1 MIQYRVFISHNQKDK
16 RIAEKV
22 GGYLLS
28 KNIDVWFDKWNIYA
42 GDSLSDGVSDGISKS
57 NVFLLIASENS
68 MKSNWVH
75 EELRVALSKRRTA
88 KDFKLIPL
96 VIDDCEL
103 HPFLNDY
110 AYIDYKNPRHFKKVM
125 NELMNSILQIPK
137 KPKVVKFK
145 SKFMLNELD
154 YNIHFTK
161 ERGAI
166 TYVAEGYD
174 ITILKKMPSIKKYL
188 YNTGGLLEKRF
199 VPQAPG
205 LSAKINVIEETTA
218 IERIEIIFDKPL
230 SKDKNYKFTFN
241 HVVKGNFP
249 QDEEFFYYNIESDTK
264 KAKFSLKFDSVCEVK
279 NMRVFRRTGQEEILI
294 KALKGKRNFN
304 FIDYLP
310 DLYTAYV
317 FRWSWIK

>member
-1 MIQYRVFISHNQKDK
+1 MKFRVFISHNKKDK

-28 KNIDVWFDKWNIYA
+28 KNIDVWFDKWDIYA
-42 GDSLSDGVSDGISKS
+42 GDSLSDGVSDGILKS
-57 NVFLLIASENS
+57 NVFLLIASKNS
-68 MKSNWVH
+68 MRSNWVH
-75 EELRVALSKRRTA
+75 EELRVALSRRRTA
-88 KDFKLIPL
+88 KDFKIITL
-96 VIDDCEL
+96 VIEDCEL

-110 AYIDYKNPRHFKKVM
+110 AYIDYKNPRYFNRVM
-125 NELMNSILQIPK
+125 NELVNSILQIPK
-137 KPKVVKFK
+137 KPEVTKFK
-145 SKFMLNELD
+145 SKFVLDELK

-166 TYVAEGYD
+166 TYVSEGYD
-174 ITILKKMPSIKKYL
+174 ITILKNMPSIKKYL

-199 VPQAPG
+199 VPLTPG

-230 SKDKNYKFTFN
+230 IKDKKYKFTFN
-241 HVVKGNFP
+241 HLVKGNFP
-249 QDEEFFYYNIESDTK
+249 QDDEFFYYNIESETK
-264 KAKFSLKFDSVCEVK
+264 KAIFSIKFDHVCEVK
-279 NMRVFRRTGQEEILI
+279 NMRVLQRTGQEEVPI
-294 KALKGKRNFN
+294 KTLRGKRNFN